1 MAGQLNSFVQ
11 KFYSLWQAGNDARL
25 NLECHAGKAQIH
37 LQLNLHLQ
45 PQPQHQPR
53 HHPPPPPQQPRR
65 HLGPSHIT
73 WIRSSPPCT
82 RFIVKGLGG
91 GQPICRL

>member
-11 KFYSLWQAGNDARL
+11 KFYNLWNTGNDACL

-65 HLGPSHIT
+65 HLGPSQLRRRARREHVRAT
-73 WIRSSPPCT
+73 AAEAANPAA
-82 RFIVKGLGG
+82 
-91 GQPICRL
+91 